1 MSFIVLT
8 SRREEE
14 EAEKTWRGSRAGK
27 QVALELQP
35 STGMGEVQLLM
46 LHAAPVRVVTP
57 VAAET
62 TKNPGWSVADED
74 FPQ

>member
-1 MSFIVLT
+1 M
-8 SRREEE
+8 
-14 EAEKTWRGSRAGK
+14 
-27 QVALELQP
+27 
-35 STGMGEVQLLM
+35 LL
-46 LHAAPVRVVTP
+46 AAPVRVVPP